1 MKGQISVRIGKTV
14 VQELYTEIWTIHFVL
29 VNFSAL
35 DHYVTT
41 GLWD

>member
-1 MKGQISVRIGKTV
+1 MKGQISVRIGKNV
-14 VQELYTEIWTIHFVL
+14 LQELCTEIWRIYFVL

-41 GLWD
+41 GVSN